1 MISVVSGAADTES
14 ANTAAITDTIDHMA
28 AGTVASTVI
37 RFKFVSSSLCHKSL
51 TDQNRPR
58 PF

>member
-1 MISVVSGAADTES
+1 MIFVVSGAADTEPV
-14 ANTAAITDTIDHMA
+14 NNAAITDTIGHMA

-37 RFKFVSSSLCHKSL
+37 RFEIVSSSLCHKSL

-58 PF
+58 LF